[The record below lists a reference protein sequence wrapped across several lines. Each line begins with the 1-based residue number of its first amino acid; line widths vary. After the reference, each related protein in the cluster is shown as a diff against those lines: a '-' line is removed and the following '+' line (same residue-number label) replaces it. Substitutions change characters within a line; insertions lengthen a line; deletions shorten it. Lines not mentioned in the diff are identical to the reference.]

1 MGIDMFDWDVV
12 IIGGG
17 PAGLT
22 AGLYLSR
29 AKRRTLLLDKDSFGG
44 YIRNVELI
52 ENYPGF
58 PNGVP
63 GAQLASEM
71 VSQAVKYGLRME
83 IAEVTG
89 IELFSDCKWVGC
101 ANGQGYTA
109 NIVIIAGGSRHKKL
123 GAPGEES
130 LQGKGV
136 FNCAFCDGGHFA
148 DRVVVVCGGGDAGLT
163 EALYMTKIASKVIL
177 IEAESKLTATAVLQE
192 RTFANPK
199 IEIFCGMRV
208 KAIIGDDKV
217 EAVEL
222 ANEMGNRR
230 EKLSVDGVLVHIG
243 MDPNTGY
250 LDGIVPLDGQ
260 GQIIVNEKMETEV
273 PCIFAAGDVRRGSPR
288 QVITAAGD
296 GAIAAISAERF
307 LQVC

>member
-1 MGIDMFDWDVV
+1 MFDWDVL

-29 AKRRTLLLDKDSFGG
+29 AKRRTLLLDKDSIGG

-58 PNGVP
+58 TNGIS

-71 VSQAVKYGLRME
+71 VNQAVKYGLRME

-101 ANGQGYTA
+101 TNGQGYTA

-123 GAPGEES
+123 GVPGEES

-163 EALYMTKIASKVIL
+163 EALYMAKIASKVIL
-177 IEAESKLTATAVLQE
+177 IEAESRLTATAVLQE
-192 RTFANPK
+192 RAVANPK
-199 IEIFCGMRV
+199 MKILCGMRV
-208 KAIIGDDKV
+208 EAIIGNDKV
-217 EAVEL
+217 EAIEL
-222 ANEMGNRR
+222 VDQTGNRK
-230 EKLSVDGVLVHIG
+230 EELKADGVLVHIG
-243 MDPNTGY
+243 LDPNTEY
-250 LDGIVPLDGQ
+250 LNGIVPLDGQ
-260 GQIIVNEKMETEV
+260 GQIIVNGKMESEV
-273 PCIFAAGDVRRGSPR
+273 PCIFAAGDVRSGSPR
-288 QVITAAGD
+288 QVAAAVGD
-296 GAIAAISAERF
+296 GAIAAISAERL
-307 LQVC
+307 LQAYNPS

>member
-1 MGIDMFDWDVV
+1 MFDWDVV

-101 ANGQGYTA
+101 TNGQGYTT

-123 GAPGEES
+123 GVPGEES

-136 FNCAFCDGGHFA
+136 FSCAFCDGGHFA

-177 IEAESKLTATAVLQE
+177 IEAESKLTATAILQE
-192 RTFANPK
+192 RAFTNPK
-199 IEIFCGMRV
+199 MKILCSMRV
-208 KAIIGDDKV
+208 GAIIGNDKV
-217 EAVEL
+217 EAVKL
-222 ANEMGNRR
+222 VDQAGSRR
-230 EKLSVDGVLVHIG
+230 EELKADGVLVHIG
-243 MDPNTGY
+243 LDPNTDY
-250 LDGIVPLDGQ
+250 LNGIVPLDSH
-260 GQIIVNEKMETEV
+260 GQIIVNGKMETEV
-273 PCIFAAGDVRRGSPR
+273 PFIFAAGDIRSGSPR
-288 QVITAAGD
+288 QVAAAVGD
-296 GAIAAISAERF
+296 GAISAISAERL
-307 LQVC
+307 LQEREED